1 MEFFEPSNNS
11 EVPSLQN
18 WGRFS
23 VVSSKETKP
32 VTTRI
37 VTKWS
42 IFKSDIVLNGACL
55 KIFLFLR
62 SSSFPRLFLETICS
76 SCFFARH
83 EVTKKK
89 APQKLLTRNSCDEA
103 EKGGWFISEKLYFI
117 HLKNLKNP
125 LVFIGF
131 QGLVLEGLNFKNSG
145 SCGL

>member
-1 MEFFEPSNNS
+1 MEFFDPSNNS

-23 VVSSKETKP
+23 DVSSKETKP
-32 VTTRI
+32 VITRI

-42 IFKSDIVLNGACL
+42 IFKNDIVLNGACL

-62 SSSFPRLFLETICS
+62 SSSFARLFLETIYS

-89 APQKLLTRNSCDEA
+89 ASQKLLTLNSCDEA
-103 EKGGWFISEKLYFI
+103 EKVVDLYQKNYTLYTLGTQMTPLILIVLRSCFGGLS
-117 HLKNLKNP
+117 
-125 LVFIGF
+125 
-131 QGLVLEGLNFKNSG
+131 FKNRASF
-145 SCGL
+145 GL